1 MVDPDEIAQIAESLR
16 LIVLSV
22 ADAESDDRWQRAQA
36 IVARHNDNETWQ
48 DLCDYAESK
57 IEEHKDDQLTGE
69 ATAWRK
75 VLGIIKGV
83 P

>member
-1 MVDPDEIAQIAESLR
+1 MVDPDEIAQIAASLR

-48 DLCDYAESK
+48 ALRDYAESK
-57 IEEHKDDQLTGE
+57 IEEHKDDQFTGE
-69 ATAWRK
+69 ATVWST
-75 VLGIIKGV
+75 VLSIIKSV